1 MIKTNLSD
9 PKVMTVKNCNVFP
22 IEVIV
27 RDYLTG
33 STETSIWTNYNKG
46 VRNYCGNELPD
57 GMVKNQRLPETIVTP
72 TTKGVKDE
80 LIDENYIIENILFK
94 EEWLFI
100 KKKALELFRRGQ
112 ELVEKNDI
120 LVDTKYEFG
129 KTSDGEIIL
138 VMNFIL
144 QILVDFGLKIR
155 MRRILKME
163 KNLII

>member
-1 MIKTNLSD
+1 MVATDRLSAFDLNITNIPYKGEIINKVSEWWFNATNDIISNHMIKTNLSD

-112 ELVEKNDI
+112 DQLE
-120 LVDTKYEFG
+120 
-129 KTSDGEIIL
+129 
-138 VMNFIL
+138 
-144 QILVDFGLKIR
+144 R
-155 MRRILKME
+155 MDWY
-163 KNLII
+163 